1 MIYRLEMRPHQSF
14 AEAEV
19 LGDGDYLVQAVE
31 QVAEAGPLQGRS
43 RVERVEA
50 GGEGVVALL
59 QHGLQQREGLTQIPC
74 GSLSSLVRQLSIPS
88 DSIFFRRLRVFP
100 THSASLLDSS
110 TTALVLAR

>member
-59 QHGLQQREGLTQIPC
+59 QHGLQQREGLTQIPLRVVVQLGQAVVHPLWQYLLQEATC
-74 GSLSSLVRQLSIPS
+74 LSHTLRQL
-88 DSIFFRRLRVFP
+88 
-100 THSASLLDSS
+100 AGLLHNRFG
-110 TTALVLAR
+110 TG